1 MNTVDRSTV
10 LIFTIKI
17 YDHISCKVERSS
29 EIEDTNMIDNQKE
42 TSLRIPNLFDVKD
55 KIVLISGGG
64 SGKVLIVVS
73 VM

>member
-29 EIEDTNMIDNQKE
+29 EIEDTNMIDNQDG